1 MPGAIIG
8 DGLNWSGRVNPL
20 LVLVSG
26 GKAACRSRDGAR
38 CRGGYLGE
46 GSPMGGSG
54 GLFEVGLGAG
64 PSSMGELVVSMCSW
78 AGRFVRSDPKPL
90 FATCG

>member
-1 MPGAIIG
+1 MAGAMIG
-8 DGLNWSGRVNPL
+8 DGVKCSGLVKPL
-20 LVLVSG
+20 LVLESG

-46 GSPMGGSG
+46 GSPIGGSG
-54 GLFEVGLGAG
+54 GLLEVGLGAG
-64 PSSMGELVVSMCSW
+64 PSSMGELVMPICSW

-90 FATCG
+90 FAAWG